1 MQRSGAT
8 PIPSP
13 QHNRTNDA
21 IRALSRNIT
30 SLLENLLKNYDSN
43 HHPGYD
49 SGFISN
55 FLNFSTW
62 IPPVVICIFVI
73 GLPTI
78 VKSNILVRSMG
89 PFSEH
94 RMVKLLNVYA
104 SAHGLITFFVSDV
117 TNHLMVSRLQDYS
130 MDCYFR
136 QVGHFVYLLP
146 TGLTMEFEKRKL
158 LYRAVVA
165 R

>member
-55 FLNFSTW
+55 FLNFST
-62 IPPVVICIFVI
+62 
-73 GLPTI
+73 
-78 VKSNILVRSMG
+78 
-89 PFSEH
+89 
-94 RMVKLLNVYA
+94 
-104 SAHGLITFFVSDV
+104 
-117 TNHLMVSRLQDYS
+117 
-130 MDCYFR
+130 
-136 QVGHFVYLLP
+136 
-146 TGLTMEFEKRKL
+146 
-158 LYRAVVA
+158 
-165 R
+165 